1 MQQIHSKAIIPVI
14 CTLLLQLRLTNEE
27 PDEVGVVLD
36 EKVIQIHQAG
46 ESAFIV
52 FGSMPLHGY
61 RQSVCCLKLKNYNIS
76 MAALHRN
83 KNKIETRHARRDTN
97 CRWVIAECTW
107 NTAAYRDLT
116 IVTNTITVVYL
127 LKRTCLI
134 IQSLWYQC
142 KLLMKLI

>member
-1 MQQIHSKAIIPVI
+1 MQQIHSKEIIPVI

-83 KNKIETRHARRDTN
+83 KNKIETRHTSTPRYKLQMGY
-97 CRWVIAECTW
+97 CRM
-107 NTAAYRDLT
+107 
-116 IVTNTITVVYL
+116 YL
-127 LKRTCLI
+127 EHSS
-134 IQSLWYQC
+134 IQRSDYSNQHYHC
-142 KLLMKLI
+142 CIPA